1 MVIQDSHGW
10 HSTPAGRERLS
21 TLELL
26 SLLSCAL
33 DETLIP
39 TID

>member
-1 MVIQDSHGW
+1 MAGIQ
-10 HSTPAGRERLS
+10 PRPGRERLS

-26 SLLSCAL
+26 NLLSCAL